1 MPEAVPAA
9 TAAALDDP
17 FAQLRGPLAGTT
29 RMRLEVADN
38 TRLTP
43 HMQRLA
49 LTAPEL
55 AGLGYR
61 PGQDVMLLVAA
72 DGRRPLRRRYT
83 IRALDPGRRLLTLD
97 IVRHGRGPGEQWVRS
112 ARPGDTIEGIGPR
125 GKIFVNAAADWHLF
139 AADES
144 GLAAVLAMAGSL
156 PAGARAIVF
165 LEVPEPADQQDLVT
179 SAGLSLHWLPRS
191 AGDGAAQP
199 GGIPAAGDPAALA
212 AALAA
217 ADLPGGRGHGYLF
230 GEAGVVLRLREVLAE
245 RGLEPG
251 QVSPKAYWGRGRANA
266 QHGEPARDE

>member
-1 MPEAVPAA
+1 MPAA

-29 RMRLEVADN
+29 RMRLEVAEN
-38 TRLTP
+38 TQLTP
-43 HMQRLA
+43 HMQRLV

-55 AGLGYR
+55 AGFDYR

-97 IVRHGRGPGEQWVRS
+97 IVRHGDGPGEQWVRS

-125 GKIFVNAAADWHLF
+125 GKIFVNEAADWHLF

-156 PAGARAIVF
+156 PAGTRAIVF

-191 AGDGAAQP
+191 AGAGAPSRAASRPRATRRRWPRRWPPRTCRAAAGTPTCSARQEWCSGCVRCSRNAAWSRGRSRRRPTGAA
-199 GGIPAAGDPAALA
+199 AGRTRSTA
-212 AALAA
+212 
-217 ADLPGGRGHGYLF
+217 
-230 GEAGVVLRLREVLAE
+230 
-245 RGLEPG
+245 
-251 QVSPKAYWGRGRANA
+251 S
-266 QHGEPARDE
+266 PARDE